1 MLTEKYSEGQS
12 YLHCVFVYLKKMIG
26 CQERNCMRRRSGGTL
41 VKGMYEDSKTV
52 MRCAIGTTDVR
63 RFKLG
68 TGVHASFSI
77 SHQCNTENG
86 KYWI

>member
-1 MLTEKYSEGQS
+1 MLTEKYREGQS

-52 MRCAIGTTDVR
+52 MRCVWNDRCQKVQVGDGST
-63 RFKLG
+63 
-68 TGVHASFSI
+68 
-77 SHQCNTENG
+77 C
-86 KYWI
+86 